1 MENVHDIK
9 RLKELQALPL
19 ERKIMITQA
28 RIIEWYSR
36 HQGQVYVS
44 FSGGKDSTVLLD
56 IARKCFP
63 DIPAVFCDTGLEY
76 PEIRQFVKTIDNVT
90 IIRPKKGFKQVI
102 LEHGYPIASKEIS
115 RKIHYARK
123 GSSWA
128 EKYINGEAVDSNGK
142 PSRYGISKRWQ
153 KLVDAP
159 FEVHD
164 YCCYVIKKQPFAQYH
179 KETKRKPIVAT
190 MAIESNLRTQSWLKS
205 GCNSFDGKKPMS
217 KPMSFWTEQ
226 DVLQYIKRY
235 NIPYASVYGDIV
247 NDYTG
252 EEGFHQNCLL
262 TTTGCKRTGCMF
274 CMFGCHLE
282 KEPNRFQK
290 MKETHPKQY
299 EFMLKPVEQG
309 GLGMKEVLD
318 YIEVPYE

>member
-19 ERKIMITQA
+19 ERKILITQA

-36 HQGQVYVS
+36 YQGQVYVS

-56 IARKCFP
+56 IARKCFS

-226 DVLQYIKRY
+226 DVLQYLKKY
-235 NIPYASVYGDIV
+235 SIPYASVYGEIV
-247 NDYTG
+247 
-252 EEGFHQNCLL
+252 EENSLL
-262 TTTGCKRTGCMF
+262 TTSKCKRTGCMF

-299 EFMLKPVEQG
+299 EFMLKPVELG

>member
-1 MENVHDIK
+1 MSEQIHDIE
-9 RLKELQALPL
+9 RLRELQALPL

-28 RIIEWYSR
+28 RIIEWYTR
-36 HQGQVYVS
+36 YNGQVYVS

-76 PEIRQFVKTIDNVT
+76 PEIREFVKTIDNVT
-90 IIRPKKGFKQVI
+90 WIKPAKNFKRVI
-102 LEHGYPIASKEIS
+102 LEHGYPVASKEIS
-115 RKIHYARK
+115 RKVHYARK
-123 GSSWA
+123 GSDWA
-128 EKYINGEAVDSNGK
+128 VKYLTGEALKEGR
-142 PSRYGISKRWQ
+142 PSRYCISKRWLN
-153 KLVDAP
+153 LVDAP

-164 YCCYVIKKQPFAQYH
+164 YCCYVIKKQPFSKYH

-190 MAIESNLRTQSWLKS
+190 MATESNLRTQSWLKS

-217 KPMSFWTEQ
+217 KPLSFWTEQ
-226 DVLQYIKRY
+226 DVLQYLKKF
-235 NIPYASVYGDIV
+235 NISYASVYGEITPI
-247 NDYTG
+247 NDS
-252 EEGFHQNCLL
+252 EIL
-262 TTTGCKRTGCMF
+262 TTSGCKRTGCMF

-282 KEPNRFQK
+282 KEPNRFQT

-299 EFMLKPVEQG
+299 EYMLKPISEG

-318 YIEVPYE
+318 YIGVPYE